1 MKQRLLFPI
10 IALCVFFGAFA
21 TTTPTQSQDMATY
34 MLSLINGLRGG
45 LGLHPYTLNAS
56 LTLAAQNQASWMAIS
71 EQISHTQPD
80 GSTPRTRA
88 QAAGYSSA
96 WVSEN
101 IYMGTQATADIAFQ
115 WWINSPIHY
124 RGLTNVNYTEIGI
137 AMSEGPTGYKAYVLV
152 FGNPDGT
159 VRVAPPITT
168 SVSDPY
174 GYANANQ
181 QGNGTAGTGSGTVID
196 NSFIPPPFVVG
207 VDNNG
212 YIMHEVQPGDTF
224 AGIVLTYG
232 YDWADVGRV
241 RDINSMSEE
250 DARWLDI
257 GAIILIPPADGTYT
271 PTPGSPEP
279 PTETPTLGPTNTEG
293 PSPTPTITP
302 SATITYTPSPTETPT
317 ETMTFTPTPTLPA
330 GVRPLALSVTTP
342 TARVLPT
349 ATLTQEPMILP
360 PQTFSSEITPT
371 LTPIVVAQ
379 NNPNSDGGLISP
391 VSIAPKTIDPPAQ
404 ESNNQLVPLLLIAVG
419 LQVVIIGIAGLEF
432 ISRRRRKTS

>member
-1 MKQRLLFPI
+1 MKQKLLFPI

-101 IYMGTQATADIAFQ
+101 IYMGTSATADIAFQ

-168 SVSDPY
+168 SVTDPY

-181 QGNGTAGTGSGTVID
+181 QGNGTSGNGTV
-196 NSFIPPPFVVG
+196 NSAPPENNAYVRRAIIVG
-207 VDNNG
+207 VDNTGN
-212 YIMHEVQPGDTF
+212 IMHEVQPGDTLGDI
-224 AGIVLTYG
+224 ALIYG
-232 YDWADVGRV
+232 YTWDDLGRIRELNHMTESEGRGLDVG
-241 RDINSMSEE
+241 
-250 DARWLDI
+250 
-257 GAIILIPPADGTYT
+257 AILLIPPADGTYT
-271 PTPGSPEP
+271 PTPGS
-279 PTETPTLGPTNTEG
+279 
-293 PSPTPTITP
+293 
-302 SATITYTPSPTETPT
+302 
-317 ETMTFTPTPTLPA
+317 
-330 GVRPLALSVTTP
+330 
-342 TARVLPT
+342 
-349 ATLTQEPMILP
+349 
-360 PQTFSSEITPT
+360 
-371 LTPIVVAQ
+371 
-379 NNPNSDGGLISP
+379 
-391 VSIAPKTIDPPAQ
+391 
-404 ESNNQLVPLLLIAVG
+404 
-419 LQVVIIGIAGLEF
+419 
-432 ISRRRRKTS
+432 

>member
-1 MKQRLLFPI
+1 MKHKFLILV
-10 IALCVFFGAFA
+10 IAVSLFFGGFA
-21 TTTPTQSQDMATY
+21 ISTPIEAQDVATY
-34 MLSLINGLRGG
+34 MLSLINNLRAS

-56 LTLAAQNQASWMAIS
+56 LTAAAQNQASWMAIS

-88 QAAGYSSA
+88 QAAGYASS

-101 IYMGTQATADIAFQ
+101 IYMGTSATADIAFQ

-152 FGNPDGT
+152 FGNPDNT

-168 SVSDPY
+168 NVTDPY
-174 GYANANQ
+174 GYANQNNQ
-181 QGNGTAGTGSGTVID
+181 QGNGTSGSGTVTD

-232 YDWADVGRV
+232 YDWADIGRI
-241 RDINSMSEE
+241 RDINSMTEA

-257 GAIILIPPADGTYT
+257 GAIILIPPWEGTYT

-279 PTETPTLGPTNTEG
+279 PTATPTAGPTNTEG
-293 PSPTPTITP
+293 PSPTPTITSTP
-302 SATITYTPSPTETPT
+302 TITYTPSPTNTPT
-317 ETMTFTPTPTLPA
+317 ETLTFTPTPTLPE
-330 GVRPLALSVTTP
+330 GVRPLAMSITTP
-342 TARVLPT
+342 TAPPT
-349 ATLTQEPMILP
+349 VTLMPTGEPMLLE
-360 PQTFSSEITPT
+360 PQTFTSASPTP
-371 LTPIVVAQ
+371 LVVAQ
-379 NNPNSDGGLISP
+379 NNPDSGGLIAP
-391 VSIAPKTIDPPAQ
+391 VTTPPQTVNPPAQ
-404 ESNNQLVPLLLIAVG
+404 ESDNSPIVPLLLIVVG
-419 LQVVIIGIAGLEF
+419 LQVVFIGIAGLDF
-432 ISRRRRKTS
+432 MARRRRK